1 MEAKS
6 ADKMRCVPCCRENM
20 LEFFA
25 TSGDFTR
32 RLTSVKANAKFSSPL
47 SGPEDYYSVSQRP
60 PYPNACPSR
69 RALYAAEPVCLLFH
83 CMTLSLPD
91 WLTWRPSALLCVVG
105 AEGDCGW

>member
-1 MEAKS
+1 MEAKR
-6 ADKMRCVPCCRENM
+6 AGEMGWAPCCRENM

-60 PYPNACPSR
+60 
-69 RALYAAEPVCLLFH
+69 
-83 CMTLSLPD
+83 LSPMN
-91 WLTWRPSALLCVVG
+91 P
-105 AEGDCGW
+105 

>member
-6 ADKMRCVPCCRENM
+6 ADEMGCVPCCRENM

-60 PYPNACPSR
+60 
-69 RALYAAEPVCLLFH
+69 
-83 CMTLSLPD
+83 
-91 WLTWRPSALLCVVG
+91 LTQMHVP
-105 AEGDCGW
+105 AEGPYTQLCLCAQLLILLHAAVTTRLADVEAISSSVCGGR

>member
-1 MEAKS
+1 MPMLGSAHIMEAKS
-6 ADKMRCVPCCRENM
+6 ADEMQYVPCCRENM

-60 PYPNACPSR
+60 
-69 RALYAAEPVCLLFH
+69 
-83 CMTLSLPD
+83 
-91 WLTWRPSALLCVVG
+91 LTQCTSQPKGLIRS
-105 AEGDCGW
+105 